1 MASKILKRQGL
12 GSLEGVIKRE
22 LGSCFFLLKYSS
34 SKFSDNSIN
43 NGDNH
48 KNVLLRARDGS
59 NGMLL
64 LGKNLQSGRL
74 EGMDDSEAR

>member
-1 MASKILKRQGL
+1 MVSKILKLQGL
-12 GSLEGVIKRE
+12 GSVRGVIKRE
-22 LGSCFFLLKYSS
+22 FGSCFLLLTYSS

-43 NGDNH
+43 NGDNN
-48 KNVLLRARDGS
+48 KNVLFRARDGS